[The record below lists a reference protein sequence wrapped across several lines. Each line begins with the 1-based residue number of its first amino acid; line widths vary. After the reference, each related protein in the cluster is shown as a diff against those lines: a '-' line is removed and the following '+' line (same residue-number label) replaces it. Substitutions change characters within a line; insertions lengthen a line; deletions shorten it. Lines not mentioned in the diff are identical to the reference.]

1 MGDALTG
8 SGGYALGI
16 AISPIP
22 VAALILALL
31 SVHPK
36 RNSGLFTIG
45 WIGGIV
51 SVATLA
57 AITPL
62 FATGE
67 DPSDRRGWIRLTV
80 GLLLVLAAV
89 RRWRTRP
96 DPGQQPPIPPLMR
109 AMDGAGMFSMIGIGF
124 ALAAFNPKDLLL
136 SAAGGA
142 EIGSAELA
150 AGDTFV
156 ALFVF
161 TAVAASTAIVPVAAY
176 LIAGERLDERL
187 HRSRAWLIRH
197 NPTVMAIV
205 LTAIGVLFITEA
217 VQILS
222 SDPEG

>member
-8 SGGYALGI
+8 AGGYALGI

-31 SVHPK
+31 SVHPR

-45 WIGGIV
+45 WVGGIV

-62 FATGE
+62 FAAGD
-67 DPSDRRGWIRLTV
+67 DPSVRRGWIRLAV
-80 GLLLVLAAV
+80 GLILILAAV

-96 DPGQQPPIPPLMR
+96 DPGEKPPVPPLMR
-109 AMDGAGMFSMIGIGF
+109 AMDGAGAFSLIGIGF

-136 SAAGGA
+136 A
-142 EIGSAELA
+142 
-150 AGDTFV
+150 
-156 ALFVF
+156 
-161 TAVAASTAIVPVAAY
+161 
-176 LIAGERLDERL
+176 
-187 HRSRAWLIRH
+187 
-197 NPTVMAIV
+197 
-205 LTAIGVLFITEA
+205 AIGVLFITEA

-222 SDPEG
+222 PSE